1 MYKNIFR
8 IGFSRLKKLEV
19 QFLASSVI
27 EIVEKYDPETLNIK
41 EIFDKLV
48 EQTPQIDLLRVAYG
62 PHPITSDLNMLRTRR
77 DAFAQDVINQMKTAE
92 RAKESGKE
100 DALKVAKPV
109 LLRYLKTLS
118 RKSEKSIRQTLIQ
131 FFDLVNTNEDIST
144 AINSLGLT
152 SNLDSLRGVHSAID
166 RKYNSRRE
174 NISARPK
181 EKTPYIV
188 STLKV
193 ALHDMF
199 KEIEVAQKKYPA
211 LDYTQLIDEL
221 NIEIA
226 KAKAEVKARQSYNKK
241 KAEEALNNK
250 EVVEGDN
257 EVVIESTSEK
267 PSAATQSTNGM
278 YPMNVEVDKEDNL
291 EQLDI
296 KKTVAV
302 STKQTRLPIVS
313 TEA

>member
-118 RKSEKSIRQTLIQ
+118 RKGEK
-131 FFDLVNTNEDIST
+131 
-144 AINSLGLT
+144 
-152 SNLDSLRGVHSAID
+152 
-166 RKYNSRRE
+166 
-174 NISARPK
+174 
-181 EKTPYIV
+181 
-188 STLKV
+188 
-193 ALHDMF
+193 
-199 KEIEVAQKKYPA
+199 
-211 LDYTQLIDEL
+211 
-221 NIEIA
+221 
-226 KAKAEVKARQSYNKK
+226 
-241 KAEEALNNK
+241 
-250 EVVEGDN
+250 
-257 EVVIESTSEK
+257 
-267 PSAATQSTNGM
+267 
-278 YPMNVEVDKEDNL
+278 
-291 EQLDI
+291 
-296 KKTVAV
+296 
-302 STKQTRLPIVS
+302 
-313 TEA
+313 